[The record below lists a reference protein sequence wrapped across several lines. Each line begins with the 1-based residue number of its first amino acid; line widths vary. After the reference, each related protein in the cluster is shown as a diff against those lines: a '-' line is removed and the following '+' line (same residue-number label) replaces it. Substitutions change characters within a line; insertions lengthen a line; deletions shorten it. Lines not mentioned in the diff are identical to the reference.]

1 MESRGLFVDGASR
14 PAASGAVHE
23 VLDPSTGA
31 PWLEVAVGDADDV
44 DTAVEA
50 AGRALGDWS
59 SRSAPARAAVLRD
72 AAALRTRHEPLAQ
85 IESRN
90 VGKPIGDAR
99 VEMASVADVFDFYA
113 GVVQGFGEVA
123 FRTHG
128 AGSRPMSVGR
138 IVLG

>member
-59 SRSAPARAAVLRD
+59 SRPAPARAAVLRD
-72 AAALRTRHEPLAQ
+72 ADALLRTRHEPLAQ
-85 IESRN
+85 IESGD

-113 GVVQGFGEVA
+113 GVVQGFGGETLSVP
-123 FRTHG
+123 
-128 AGSRPMSVGR
+128 AGGFGPRWAR
-138 IVLG
+138 